1 MKMQRIIIIGQILTL
16 TLMSVGMVRG
26 LVDLGYLK
34 LPWRQGG
41 TANASEVRT
50 AGKAE
55 VPVGGDVSRSPSV
68 RENHGFFRQL
78 GAACTNVWSKVTGAV
93 LAVHHFFS
101 VGWERLSGAWNV
113 LLGRTRAVADRRTSA
128 GVGATNAS
136 PAFLPMK
143 KVEMKK
149 VWLVDESAARHTVR
163 HHTGRGHQYTTQAA
177 ASAR

>member
-34 LPWRQGG
+34 LPWRHGG
-41 TANASEVRT
+41 TAIASEVRT
-50 AGKAE
+50 AGMAE
-55 VPVGGDVSRSPSV
+55 VQVGSGAPRGSSV
-68 RENHGFFRQL
+68 RENPGFFRQL
-78 GAACTNVWSKVTGAV
+78 GTACTNVWSKVTSAV

-113 LLGRTRAVADRRTSA
+113 LLGRKHAMADRRTSA
-128 GVGATNAS
+128 GVGVPHAS
-136 PAFLPMK
+136 PAFLPIK

-149 VWLVDESAARHTVR
+149 VRLVDESAARHTVR
-163 HHTGRGHQYTTQAA
+163 HHTGRAHQQTTQAA